1 MQLPTLDLVIVIAYV
16 ALTVAAGLYFA
27 RRATRSVEDYFVA
40 GRTLPWWLAG
50 TSMIASSFSIDT
62 PLGITGWVASRG
74 IKGVWF
80 AWSFI
85 IGGAGTFG
93 TFIFAPLLRRTQ
105 IITTAELVEL
115 RYSGRSA
122 AILRGFKGVYFG
134 ILTMAIS
141 MGWVIRSVLVLSQEA
156 LGWDAMPTLIAIMAI
171 TLVYTAASGLLGVAA
186 TDVMQFFV
194 GGAGIIIL
202 AVYSVSSVGGLAG
215 LNEALVQRYG
225 AVEAA
230 ERLQFIPR
238 PDSGFF
244 HTFVVFLTLKWWG
257 NPPSSLNQR
266 LMATKDERHA
276 TFSTLLFATVHF
288 AINYWP
294 MILVAL
300 VSLVTY
306 PELPEKHAEYGYAK
320 LMMQVLPT
328 GLLGLVF
335 AAQVAAFMSTI
346 DTQVNTGASY
356 MVNDL
361 YRRFIHPEGTRKHFV
376 RASQVASLIMFATA
390 IGLSFFMTSVQEA
403 WKYQANLI
411 AGFGCVVVARWF
423 WWRINAWSE
432 MAALV
437 GSAVGT
443 VLANHVLDIPTFGGK
458 FIFTTIVSIS
468 AFVVVAGFTRP
479 DPLESLAAFCRKVK
493 PYPWGWAPVR
503 EAYRDIDWSPNLPR
517 NLGLWVSGTVAVFCV
532 CFGLGH
538 LLLGVTLIGLV
549 LLGLAALFFAGLVRY
564 WRP

>member
-1 MQLPTLDLVIVIAYV
+1 MQLPTLDLSIVIAYV
-16 ALTVAAGLYFA
+16 VLTVGAGLYFA
-27 RRATRSVEDYFVA
+27 RRATRSVEDYFVG

-50 TSMIASSFSIDT
+50 TSMVASSFSIDT

-93 TFIFAPLLRRTQ
+93 TFIFAPLLRRSQ
-105 IITTAELVEL
+105 IITTAELIEL

-122 AILRGFKGVYFG
+122 ALLRGFKGVYFG
-134 ILTMAIS
+134 ILTLAIS

-156 LGWDAMPTLIAIMAI
+156 LGWDALPTLLVIMVI
-171 TLVYTAASGLLGVAA
+171 TLVYTAASGLWGVAA
-186 TDVMQFFV
+186 TDFMQFFV
-194 GGAGIIIL
+194 GGAGIVVL
-202 AVYSVSSVGGLAG
+202 AVYAVGSVGGLEG
-215 LNEALVQRYG
+215 LHDGLVQRYG
-225 AVEAA
+225 AAQAA

-238 PDSGFF
+238 LDSGFF
-244 HTFVVFLTLKWWG
+244 HTFLVFVTLKWWG
-257 NPPSSLNQR
+257 NPPSSVNQR
-266 LMATKDERHA
+266 LMSTKDERHA
-276 TFSTLLFATVHF
+276 TFATLMFATVHF

-300 VSLVTY
+300 VSLVTF
-306 PELPEKHAEYGYAK
+306 PDLPAAHAEYGYAK

-328 GLLGLVF
+328 GVLGLVF
-335 AAQVAAFMSTI
+335 AAQVAAFMSTV
-346 DTQVNTGASY
+346 DTQVNCGASY

-361 YRRFIHPEGTRKHFV
+361 YRRFIRPGQSRDHYV
-376 RASQVASLIMFATA
+376 RASQVSSLIMFAVA
-390 IGLSFFMTSVQEA
+390 IGLSFVMTSVQEA

-423 WWRINAWSE
+423 WWRLNAWSE

-443 VLANHVLDIPTFGGK
+443 VLANHVLDIPTFGWK
-458 FIFTTIVSIS
+458 FIFTTVVSIT
-468 AFVVVAGFTRP
+468 AFVVVGVFTKP
-479 DPLESLAAFCRKVK
+479 DPLENLAEFCRKVK
-493 PYPWGWAPVR
+493 PYPWGWSPVR
-503 EAYRDIDWSPNLPR
+503 EAYPDIEWSPNLAR
-517 NLGLWVSGTVAVFCV
+517 NLGLWVSGTLAVFCV

-538 LLLGVTLIGLV
+538 LLLGSGAV
-549 LLGLAALFFAGLVRY
+549 GLALLAVAVVFFVGLVRY